1 MADEQSNAPKNQS
14 GGINMSGGQ
23 MQIDGDAVGGD
34 KYVIYQAARQA
45 HPRTFTVP
53 APPRDF
59 TGRTQEIDELVKLLT
74 DGKRAAIS
82 GTISSLT
89 GMGGV
94 GKSTLASYVALQ
106 VAAEFPDAAMW
117 IDLQGM
123 NDTPLAPTEA
133 MRQVILAFNPLEDL
147 RKATDDELAQMYRAV
162 LHGKRALIVLD
173 NARDAK
179 QVRELLKADCAFI
192 VTSRRQFV
200 EQGLVL
206 IRLDVLQ
213 ENDARDLLKK
223 LCARLTEQELAELT
237 ELCGKLP
244 LALRIAGSH
253 LGTRPDENVTRYI
266 EKLKEQ
272 RIELLSD
279 SDDETLDVEATFALS
294 YDRLDPETQRR
305 WRFLAVFPAPFDA
318 NAAAYIWKTE
328 LDKAEKSL
336 GDLVRESLVEYSDG
350 RFRLH
355 DLLRDF
361 ARGRKS

>member
-1 MADEQSNAPKNQS
+1 MSDEPNTPTSPS
-14 GGINMSGGQ
+14 GGISITGGSVNAG
-23 MQIDGDAVGGD
+23 GDFVGGN
-34 KYVIYQAARQA
+34 KYVTYAAARAA
-45 HPRTFTVP
+45 HPRTFTIP

-59 TGRTQEIDELVKLLT
+59 TGRTKEIDELVRLLT
-74 DGKRAAIS
+74 DGKRATIS
-82 GTISSLT
+82 GSIGSLT

-94 GKSTLASYVALQ
+94 GKSTLASFVALQ

-123 NDTPLAPTEA
+123 NDNPLAPTEA

-173 NARDAK
+173 NAHDAK

-206 IRLDVLQ
+206 IRLDVLE
-213 ENDARDLLKK
+213 ENDARNLLKT

-237 ELCGKLP
+237 DLCGKLP

-253 LGTRPDENVTRYI
+253 LGTRLNESATRYI
-266 EKLKEQ
+266 ERLKER
-272 RIELLSD
+272 RIELLKEYG
-279 SDDETLDVEATFALS
+279 DEELDVEATFALT

-305 WRFLAVFPAPFDA
+305 WRLLAVFPAPFNSD
-318 NAAAYIWKTE
+318 AAAYIWKVDLEQTE
-328 LDKAEKSL
+328 SSL
-336 GDLVRESLVEYSDG
+336 GDLVRESLVEYSEE
-350 RFRLH
+350 RYRLH

-361 ARGRKS
+361 ARGR

>member
-1 MADEQSNAPKNQS
+1 MTEQTPISTQS

-23 MQIDGDAVGGD
+23 MQVDGDAVGGD

-45 HPRTFTVP
+45 HPRTFTIP

-59 TGRTQEIDELVKLLT
+59 TGRNQEIDELVKLLT
-74 DGKRAAIS
+74 EGKRAAIS
-82 GTISSLT
+82 GSISSLT

-123 NDTPLAPTEA
+123 NDNPLAPTEA

-147 RKATDDELAQMYRAV
+147 RKATDVELAQIYRAV

-173 NARDAK
+173 NAHDAK
-179 QVRELLKADCAFI
+179 QVRELLQADCAFI

-223 LCARLTEQELAELT
+223 LCARLTEQELAQLT

-253 LGTRPDENVTRYI
+253 LGTRLDENVARYI
-266 EKLKEQ
+266 EKLEQQ
-272 RIELLSD
+272 RIELLSEAN
-279 SDDETLDVEATFALS
+279 DETLNVEAAFALS
-294 YDRLDPETQRR
+294 YDRLDSETQRR

-328 LDKAEKSL
+328 LDQAEKSL
-336 GDLVRESLVEYSDG
+336 GDLYRESLVEYSDG
-350 RFRLH
+350 RYRLH

-361 ARGRKS
+361 ARGRKG